1 MDEEKNLKA
10 IRQGDEKAFKELV
23 DKYKATIVNTCYA
36 FVHNREDAEDLAQE
50 VFISFYQSIGKF
62 RGECSVATWLH
73 RIAVNLCIDHRK
85 SLRERIKKINVEEW
99 ELKTGPSSEDPLAW
113 EHLAE
118 DELKVLLHQAID
130 SLPKRQRTAL
140 ILNKY
145 EDLSYQQIAEVMGIS
160 VSSVESLLFRAK
172 NNLEKIFKR
181 LK

>member
-1 MDEEKNLKA
+1 MDEDRNLKA
-10 IRQGDEKAFKELV
+10 IREGDEKAFKELV
-23 DKYKATIVNTCYA
+23 NKYKAKIVNTCYA

-62 RGECSVATWLH
+62 RGECSVSTWLH
-73 RIAVNLCIDHRK
+73 RIAVNLCIDYRK
-85 SLRERIKKINVEEW
+85 SLRGRIKKINVEEW
-99 ELKTGPSSEDPLAW
+99 NLKTEPSSEDPLAW

-118 DELKVLLHQAID
+118 DETKTLLHQAVD

-140 ILNKY
+140 ILSKY
-145 EDLSYQQIAEVMGIS
+145 ENLSYQQIADVMGIS